1 MLRNEQVTIA
11 IPRNGVYEQDW
22 QFRARSVDGRTWEPV
37 DLTDHTLVMN
47 FKRVAGQGSSIASAS
62 FNIYD
67 PTNGWATIRING
79 ADFASV
85 QGYNDIVTLAY
96 DLKDVHPDG
105 DAFVYPSGHVLLMP
119 GVS

>member
-22 QFRARSVDGRTWEPV
+22 QFRARSVDGRTWEPI
-37 DLTDHTLVMN
+37 DLTGHTLAMR
-47 FKRVAGQGSSIASAS
+47 FKRVAGQGSVIANAT

-67 PTNGWATIRING
+67 PANGWFTVRING
-79 ADFASV
+79 SDFSSV
-85 QGYNDIVTLAY
+85 QGSTDIVTLAY
-96 DLKDVHPDG
+96 DLKSIASDG
-105 DAFVYPSGHVLLMP
+105 TAFVYPSGHALLMP